1 MSKTA
6 MLVYAV
12 IGVGLITWAVVSG
25 DALPVGLLLL
35 VGLAALLHLVG
46 PGKMGKAGAEHHI
59 REQAKARYG
68 VNAPDRPR
76 F

>member
-6 MLVYAV
+6 VLVYAV
-12 IGVGLITWAVVSG
+12 IGVGLVTWAVMSG
-25 DALPVGLLLL
+25 DALPSGVLLL

-46 PGKMGKAGAEHHI
+46 PGRMGQAGAEHQI

-68 VNAPDRPR
+68 VHAPDRPR